1 MTEQKSV
8 NDLTLKEAT
17 AEIGPLKAQLLQ
29 WGKEYYEQDAPTV
42 EDYVYDRNYHLP
54 LGIRQP
60 PYPRIQKIDVAGA
73 NHQQNKNKAPSDCI
87 RGSLV
92 VCVLLTTE

>member
-29 WGKEYYEQDAPTV
+29 WLQIGRAHV
-42 EDYVYDRNYHLP
+42 
-54 LGIRQP
+54 
-60 PYPRIQKIDVAGA
+60 
-73 NHQQNKNKAPSDCI
+73 
-87 RGSLV
+87 
-92 VCVLLTTE
+92 